1 MGTQA
6 DTTIRAVLRCADE
19 APGVSWP
26 RLLLGTRVAGLPLL
40 QRHLLALR
48 QAEIASVSLAAPPAI
63 VSEIEAA
70 SRACVPAGIQFSV
83 VAEGGDRDV
92 YPELAAWPALEQR
105 ADTVVDPRLL
115 AQIVRLARTSQC
127 DVVCVDRAG
136 ATSDPETKSPY
147 NAGVPDPDEAEPVQP
162 DVVADMVPIG
172 LAVRGI
178 ATPSIA
184 LGVGRY
190 YWQRVSGAD
199 EAATAT
205 RKVLLS
211 TMKATDGIFAR
222 TNRRVSLRISRLLL
236 DTPVTP
242 NIVTVATLVWGLVA
256 GWLLSR
262 GQHATFVAGALFAW
276 FASMLDGVDGEL
288 ARAKFQSSAFGHWLE
303 MVCDYAF
310 YIALFVGL
318 GAGVQRIKG
327 DPIWLLVGIGAAV
340 GVVVS
345 FAAVARL
352 KRAYAR
358 QGSMG
363 DFYLA
368 YQRTVGGGSNLF
380 LRMTPHL
387 MALMTRAGFPY
398 LLIAI
403 AILDMPRGMLVS
415 IFIATHAFW
424 MTALYA
430 TRLRVTLQPASSA
443 PRLEPAIPSPHPVGV
458 AEIE

>member
-1 MGTQA
+1 M
-6 DTTIRAVLRCADE
+6 
-19 APGVSWP
+19 SWP
-26 RLLLGTRVAGLPLL
+26 HLLLGTRVAGLPLL

-48 QAEIASVSLAAPPAI
+48 QAGIADVSLSGPPAI

-70 SRACVPAGIQFSV
+70 SRACVPADIQFSI
-83 VAEGGDRDV
+83 VAEGSDQDAD
-92 YPELAAWPALEQR
+92 PALAAWPAVEQR

-115 AQIVRLARTSQC
+115 AQVVRLARTSRC

-136 ATSDPETKSPY
+136 ATTDPETKSPY
-147 NAGVPDPDEAEPVQP
+147 RAGVPDPDEAKLVAP
-162 DVVADMVPIG
+162 DAAADMVPIG

-184 LGVGRY
+184 MDVGRY
-190 YWQRVSGAD
+190 YWQRASGAG

-242 NIVTVATLVWGLVA
+242 NMVTVATLVWGLAA

-262 GQHATFVAGALFAW
+262 GQHATFVVGALFAW

-288 ARAKFQSSAFGHWLE
+288 ARAKFQSSPFGHWLE
-303 MVCDYAF
+303 MACDYVF

-318 GAGVQRIKG
+318 GAGVQRIRH
-327 DPIWLLVGIGAAV
+327 DPIWLLVGIGAAI

-368 YQRTVGGGSNLF
+368 YQRTVGAQRSNPF
-380 LRMTPHL
+380 LRATPYL

-398 LLIAI
+398 LLVAI

-424 MTALYA
+424 VTALYA

-443 PRLEPAIPSPHPVGV
+443 SPRPEPAVPSPRPVGV